1 MILDLKNTFI
11 IDFNKIF
18 EIVSGLVIIIR
29 EFSINIR
36 NSLFNDI
43 IRDRVLRG
51 EKEILIIIDFNNNGS
66 ILTK

>member
-29 EFSINIR
+29 EFSIDIR

-43 IRDRVLRG
+43 ISDRILCG

>member
-43 IRDRVLRG
+43 IRDRVLCG